1 MSDFGYDDIM
11 GGLVVDN
18 PPLFVGPDEFVAV
31 DPTALQGLLG
41 TPLGVFEQVCP
52 IPEIKNIEIKSYP
65 IGRYSYES
73 YKCTIEFKNNYFNNL
88 EDNWFWGDFLK
99 YFKVYGVVAHNQVGT
114 STNIDLFL
122 KQSVEEIEK
131 DIRKLPVADPSI
143 NYFEQ
148 SLKDVTPSNK
158 KLSVDLP
165 LFFVPNADAGS
176 KIQITF
182 VCYLDIQAIIDDLSL
197 MENQFYGAT
206 PSNLLIDVKD
216 FYTWDSV
223 FCSARHIRDLV
234 DKGGSNSFIGMRKV
248 KGELKSKRFS
258 NPEEQWSSNFR
269 PGRPGSGYDYEIDE
283 DYWVKFEAEPF
294 KSLVAPSTQR
304 QSLSSP
310 ILDIDLNKELPVL
323 DFSGVKDCFSDPYF
337 SKKESGQVEVF
348 VSFDYFSLLKKTSYL
363 PDEVFEKMQEDLD
376 LSSLVRGVRLTDSEA
391 KLTDVGKYVYSLEIS
406 TNNRVKEFLETSLE
420 NMNNVLRMVKLFKNE
435 VKRQNAADQYG
446 ILSEEFIQTGE
457 DGSYKHLLSAL
468 NEYYSFFDVNY
479 LDLFSIQKMRLKKRR
494 ILNQFLKKESFNQER
509 NEVLIADVNQNQ
521 FLDLELE
528 QNTAF
533 TEFAKPDLEYEPG
546 LEKTREEFLDYYSLD
561 SLSMAKVGAF
571 ENEVKLVEAK
581 ILRFLDLRDSTK
593 SSLLVKTGGQFGTQ
607 RSSVTH
613 EFDLN
618 GVYDA
623 DSYNFGVTFQEPSD
637 VFASTNV
644 LASGVLTPTVP
655 YLSNQT
661 AVLDYGLATVDNLS
675 DLKKLSFKSSND
687 EIGSFVMSDLTENYG
702 IVFESV
708 TPLSLMVEGEKAEV
722 KKDKQIEV
730 LDSDDEKN
738 VFARC
743 NEAQKMK
750 EEVLSE
756 VSLSIAGN
764 LKQQKTVPDLQMEY
778 LSGYEVNSKGVP
790 LMKKPIFLPVDQLPQ
805 DQGVDYLYKAV
816 KDEKSRQLSIY
827 NEYFIKR

>member
-11 GGLVVDN
+11 GGLIGDN
-18 PPLFVGPDEFVAV
+18 PPLFEDLEPVLETQQGPRV
-31 DPTALQGLLG
+31 DSDVLAALQGLLD
-41 TPLGVFEQVCP
+41 TSLGVFEQVCP
-52 IPEIKNIEIKSYP
+52 IPEVKNIEIKSYP
-65 IGRYSYES
+65 IGTTEFYES

-99 YFKVYGVVAHNQVGT
+99 YFKVYGRANFSKVDPQNIFADSIKQVLEGVGERPRP
-114 STNIDLFL
+114 LFYH
-122 KQSVEEIEK
+122 E
-131 DIRKLPVADPSI
+131 
-143 NYFEQ
+143 FEQ
-148 SLKDVTPSNK
+148 SLKDVTSSSSKMTAN
-158 KLSVDLP
+158 LDLDIP
-165 LFFVPNADAGS
+165 VYEQFS

-182 VCYLDIQAIIDDLSL
+182 FCYLDIQAIVDELKI
-197 MENQFYGAT
+197 
-206 PSNLLIDVKD
+206 NLNDIQADIEQ

-223 FCSARHIRDLV
+223 YFSLTPKTGITAAT
-234 DKGGSNSFIGMRKV
+234 KV
-248 KGELKSKRFS
+248 KGELKSKRFG
-258 NPEEQWSSNFR
+258 NLEEQWSSNFKFI
-269 PGRPGSGYDYEIDE
+269 PNHGYEVNEEYDVEFKIE
-283 DYWVKFEAEPF
+283 KFNNY
-294 KSLVAPSTQR
+294 VALSTGR

-363 PDEVFEKMQEDLD
+363 PDEVFEKMQENLD

-420 NMNNVLRMVKLFKNE
+420 NMNNILRMVKSFKNE

-457 DGSYKHLLSAL
+457 DGSYRHFLSAL

-528 QNTAF
+528 QNTVF
-533 TEFAKPDLEYEPG
+533 TEFAKPDLEYDPG

-571 ENEVKLVEAK
+571 ENEVKFVEAK
-581 ILRFLDLRDSTK
+581 ILRFLDLKDSTK
-593 SSLLVKTGGQFGTQ
+593 ASLLVKTGGQFGTQ
-607 RSSVTH
+607 RNSVTH

-743 NEAQKMK
+743 KEAQKKK

-764 LKQQKTVPDLQMEY
+764 LKQQKTVPDLQIEY

-790 LMKKPIFLPVDQLPQ
+790 LMKRPIFLPVDQPPQ
-805 DQGVDYLYKAV
+805 DQGADYLYKVV
-816 KDEKSRQLSIY
+816 KDENSRQLSIY